1 MNIAE
6 GLAREIMRVT
16 AIRCQYEAMGEEYG
30 PKTGKPNPIIVG
42 PAVAMMNMS
51 LEAACVAAG
60 SNDVVAV
67 IRAHEDLKSF
77 EK

>member
-1 MNIAE
+1 MNVAE
-6 GLAREIMRVT
+6 GLARQIRRVT
-16 AIRCQYEAMGEEYG
+16 LLRCLYEAAGLADE
-30 PKTGKPNPIIVG
+30 KVIVA
-42 PAVAMMNMS
+42 PALMMMDMA

-67 IRAHEDLKSF
+67 IRAHEELKGF

>member
-6 GLAREIMRVT
+6 SLAREIRRV
-16 AIRCQYEAMGEEYG
+16 AELRCQYEEVGRMPNVIVAPAM
-30 PKTGKPNPIIVG
+30 
-42 PAVAMMNMS
+42 AMMDMA
-51 LEAACVAAG
+51 LEQACVAAG

-67 IRAHEDLKSF
+67 LQAHENLKGF